1 MKTKIN
7 FNFEDF
13 HQKFSTAR
21 TNLQKEKVREEHDAF
36 VATLSVEEHAEY
48 LEGLTNY
55 GKKIMRVVEA
65 ELHNLSSNT
74 TI

>member
-1 MKTKIN
+1 MKTKID
-7 FNFEDF
+7 FNFENF
-13 HQKFSTAR
+13 HQKFSAAR

-36 VATLSVEEHAEY
+36 IATLSVEERAEY

-55 GKKIMRVVEA
+55 GKKIMKAVEA

-74 TI
+74 VV